1 MKKQLPIILLLCLT
15 GLQSYAQHK
24 CLSHELHK
32 TYLEDNPKAIAHRA
46 SIEASTQEWIINNA
60 KTKKATIS
68 IPVVVHV
75 LWNEAEENISQEQI
89 EDQIRI
95 LNEDFAN
102 TNSDKLTSDHPF
114 FGLGAGDSD
123 ITFCLAS
130 TDEDGNETS
139 GITRTQT
146 DSTQF
151 AGMGNEKFGGSG
163 GKSGWNPERYLNF
176 WICDLGASGGTL
188 GYATF
193 PDELEFD
200 PELDGVV
207 CDYHAVGSIG
217 TAGTGG
223 FDWNNGGRTAT
234 HEVGHWL
241 NLRHIWGDDDC
252 GDDLVD
258 DTPTA
263 EEENY
268 GCHTFPH
275 KANRSCTGS
284 NANGEMYMNFM
295 DYTDDECMNMFSE
308 GQAYRMVAALNGPRA
323 LILSSAGCSN
333 PITSIAEKAKLNL
346 FTVSPNPS
354 SGKVSITIDPSIISI
369 ASTTVLITNQLGAI
383 IQEFTYTLDTT
394 SETLILEASG
404 IYFVTVTSEY
414 ASITKKI
421 IITSL

>member
-1 MKKQLPIILLLCLT
+1 MKKQLPIILLLCLI
-15 GLQSYAQHK
+15 GFQSYAQHK
-24 CLSHELHK
+24 CLSHETHK

-46 SIEASTQEWIINNA
+46 SIEAFTQDWIITNA

-75 LWNEAEENISQEQI
+75 LWNIAEQNISQEQI

-114 FGLGAGDSD
+114 FGLGAGDTE

-130 TDEDGNETS
+130 TDENGNETS

-151 AGMGNEKFGGSG
+151 VGMGNEKFGGSG
-163 GKSGWNPERYLNF
+163 GKSGWDPERYLNF
-176 WICDLGASGGTL
+176 WICDLGASEGTL

-193 PDELEFD
+193 PDELYFD

-223 FDWNNGGRTAT
+223 FDWNDGGRTAT

-241 NLRHIWGDDDC
+241 NLSHIWGDEEC

-263 EEENY
+263 EGSNEE
-268 GCHTFPH
+268 CPTFPH
-275 KANRSCTGS
+275 NAFGYCSSS
-284 NANGEMYMNFM
+284 NANGEMYMNYM
-295 DYTDDECMNMFSE
+295 DYTDDECMNMFSK
-308 GQAYRMVAALNGPRA
+308 GQADRMVAALNGPRA
-323 LILSSAGCSN
+323 LILSSEGCSN
-333 PITSIAEKAKLNL
+333 PTTSIAEKAKLDL
-346 FTVSPNPS
+346 FTISPNPS
-354 SGKVSITIDPSIISI
+354 SGRVSITIDPSIISN
-369 ASTTVLITNQLGAI
+369 ASATVLITNQLGAA

-394 SETLILEASG
+394 SKTLLLEASG
-404 IYFVTVTSEY
+404 VYFVTVTSKY